1 MENDTSLYTHTPS
14 LPPGMEISIHFTLFY
29 TDSLPVSVEEVPGLQ
44 HSVLPGREEQGHP
57 DGAPA
62 TSSQSDT

>member
-1 MENDTSLYTHTPS
+1 
-14 LPPGMEISIHFTLFY
+14 MEISIHFTLFY
-29 TDSLPVSVEEVPGLQ
+29 SDSLPVSVEEVPGLQ

-62 TSSQSDT
+62 TSSQSDTLTLFFNPSQSILSH